1 MPPSYPNSFRGFSDV
16 PGTLWS
22 TNAANADSP
31 EAPCSPSLPEQ
42 RSSHLQHPACWKH
55 RGSHTKAQARV
66 ACLQPTQKPC
76 PTALHK
82 GPVQAGMEAEPACV
96 DCLCSRPKPAK
107 AALPKEATCSPKS
120 QHTVSPAR
128 NNKSPPWINPLRRA
142 PVPERFD
149 DPRGAKLTAEESWNL
164 ALAREQSIFD
174 CHATSTRQDHRCMA
188 DGTVTT
194 PVDWL
199 TLPAHGSLHENAQGG
214 LLSTPPLKCTAT
226 SGLEFCHCA

>member
-1 MPPSYPNSFRGFSDV
+1 MEHQRRKRGFPRSTLQPKPPRATQLPPAAPSVLGTPRV
-16 PGTLWS
+16 PHQSPSQSGLP
-22 TNAANADSP
+22 AANPKTLPHGSAQGACTSRDGGRTRVCGLPLQSP
-31 EAPCSPSLPEQ
+31 KTCQSGLAQ
-42 RSSHLQHPACWKH
+42 RSNVQSQVSAHCE
-55 RGSHTKAQARV
+55 S
-66 ACLQPTQKPC
+66 CTQQK
-76 PTALHK
+76 
-82 GPVQAGMEAEPACV
+82 V
-96 DCLCSRPKPAK
+96 
-107 AALPKEATCSPKS
+107 
-120 QHTVSPAR
+120 
-128 NNKSPPWINPLRRA
+128 PPWINPLRRA

-194 PVDWL
+194 PMDWL